1 VQGVV
6 PEHFAR
12 ASGGLIRHILQQL
25 EEIGFVE
32 KNPGSHGGRRITSQV
47 GVWNRDRSRFDDAHC
62 FKLGPEAIGLRL
74 SGQRVC
80 KVSADLSGLRLALHV
95 VATPLTYFLTSTP
108 MVCCRDS
115 VTWI

>member
-1 VQGVV
+1 VSASSCWCADVVLLRAVQGVV

-47 GVWNRDRSRFDDAHC
+47 GAPAC
-62 FKLGPEAIGLRL
+62 PGIAAQI
-74 SGQRVC
+74 
-80 KVSADLSGLRLALHV
+80 ADHF
-95 VATPLTYFLTSTP
+95 T
-108 MVCCRDS
+108 
-115 VTWI
+115 

>member
-1 VQGVV
+1 MRFCAVQGVV

-47 GVWNRDRSRFDDAHC
+47 GARDGASNTSIAQVPHIC
-62 FKLGPEAIGLRL
+62 KVLRL
-74 SGQRVC
+74 SSRCCLARGVDRKDAGC
-80 KVSADLSGLRLALHV
+80 LLLAFALRIMAPLS
-95 VATPLTYFLTSTP
+95 
-108 MVCCRDS
+108 S
-115 VTWI
+115 V

>member
-1 VQGVV
+1 LASANVMLMMLPCGVQGVV

-47 GVWNRDRSRFDDAHC
+47 GILTTAVPHDSDCIR
-62 FKLGPEAIGLRL
+62 LLRAFA
-74 SGQRVC
+74 G
-80 KVSADLSGLRLALHV
+80 
-95 VATPLTYFLTSTP
+95 VAS
-108 MVCCRDS
+108 S
-115 VTWI
+115 

>member
-1 VQGVV
+1 MQGVV

-47 GVWNRDRSRFDDAHC
+47 GARDGDTSCFDDAHC
-62 FKLGPEAIGLRL
+62 FKLGGFEAVGLML
-74 SGQRVC
+74 SGQRVWPSHVQSC
-80 KVSADLSGLRLALHV
+80 LDCAYALHV
-95 VATPLTYFLTSTP
+95 VQLSYIFSDIHTHCATGTA
-108 MVCCRDS
+108 
-115 VTWI
+115 

>member
-1 VQGVV
+1 MTGGNSICLISAACGATTACAAALLRTTLQLLRQCPALKRCKAQVWSCPLGVDRRLCAVQGVV

-47 GVWNRDRSRFDDAHC
+47 GAWDRDTSR
-62 FKLGPEAIGLRL
+62 
-74 SGQRVC
+74 
-80 KVSADLSGLRLALHV
+80 
-95 VATPLTYFLTSTP
+95 
-108 MVCCRDS
+108 
-115 VTWI
+115 

>member
-47 GVWNRDRSRFDDAHC
+47 GARDRDRSRFDDAHC
-62 FKLGPEAIGLRL
+62 FNMGGLEAVGLIL

-80 KVSADLSGLRLALHV
+80 KPSAELSGLR
-95 VATPLTYFLTSTP
+95 FCTS
-108 MVCCRDS
+108 CRS
-115 VTWI
+115 SSSYIFF